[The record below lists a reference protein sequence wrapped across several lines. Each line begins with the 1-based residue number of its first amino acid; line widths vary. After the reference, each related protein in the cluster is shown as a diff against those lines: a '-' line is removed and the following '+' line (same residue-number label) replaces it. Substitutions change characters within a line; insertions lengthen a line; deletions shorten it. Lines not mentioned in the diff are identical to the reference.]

1 MDSNHLRTVLE
12 TGRLPLTT
20 SPCILLLSNPQCDNL
35 SKESLEGNF
44 RFADRN
50 CFIGPEDRTRTDT
63 MLPSAVFETA
73 VYANS
78 TTTGYEVGRETGAYA
93 VVPVSQRVS
102 SCFAALLRYA
112 LTTIA
117 ANASFSE
124 IKVEVQKTFGA
135 DEEGRTLIPCLE
147 GRCVGRYTTPALN
160 NWWERSGSNRHDV
173 ATSGF

>member
-102 SCFAALLRYA
+102 SCFAALKPLEPMKR
-112 LTTIA
+112 
-117 ANASFSE
+117 
-124 IKVEVQKTFGA
+124 VELSSPAWKAGVLA
-135 DEEGRTLIPCLE
+135 
-147 GRCVGRYTTPALN
+147 VTPH
-160 NWWERSGSNRHDV
+160 RH
-173 ATSGF
+173 